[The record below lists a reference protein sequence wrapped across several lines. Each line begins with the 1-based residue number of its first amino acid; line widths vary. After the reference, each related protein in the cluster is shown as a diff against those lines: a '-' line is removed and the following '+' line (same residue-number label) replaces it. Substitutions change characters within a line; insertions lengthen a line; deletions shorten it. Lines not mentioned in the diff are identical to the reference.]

1 MCLCAQ
7 QFLGKCASMWDCGGV
22 CGSVCVRESL
32 CALMRFSAFVF
43 VVCVVVHV
51 CVCVCECVF
60 VRVHACGLPH
70 GFCMGLTW
78 SKPNL

>member
-1 MCLCAQ
+1 ML
-7 QFLGKCASMWDCGGV
+7 DCGGV
-22 CGSVCVRESL
+22 CGSACVRVSL
-32 CALMRFSAFVF
+32 CALMRFSVFVF

-60 VRVHACGLPH
+60 VRVPAWEGLPH
-70 GFCMGLTW
+70 GFCMGPTW